1 MFDLETCVAFVTN
14 KASKMM
20 ADAFNKRLIELG
32 ITRVQWIALYYLG
45 KYEGISQKDL
55 AKKMNIKCSTVAR
68 LLDRM
73 EKEGS
78 VTRRSDPQDR
88 RIIRLKLT
96 EKGKELREKFL
107 PECEKMSELFASG
120 ITDDEIET
128 FTRVLKK
135 MMDNINYKGKK

>member
-1 MFDLETCVAFVTN
+1 MFDLETCVAFITN
-14 KASKMM
+14 KASKML
-20 ADAFNKRLIELG
+20 ADAFNERLISLG

-55 AKKMNIKCSTVAR
+55 AKKMNVKGSTVAR

-78 VTRRSDPQDR
+78 IAREGDPQDK

-107 PECEKMSELFASG
+107 PECEKMSKIFARG
-120 ITDDEIET
+120 ITDEEIEI
-128 FTRVLKK
+128 FKRVLKK
-135 MMDNINYKGKK
+135 MVDNIS

>member
-45 KYEGISQKDL
+45 KYEGINQKDL
-55 AKKMNIKCSTVAR
+55 AKKMNIKGSTVAR

-73 EKEGS
+73 EKEGA
-78 VTRRSDPQDR
+78 VIRQVDPQDR

-96 EKGKELREKFL
+96 EKGRELRERFL
-107 PECEKMSELFASG
+107 PECEKMTENFARG
-120 ITDDEIET
+120 ITHEEIEI

-135 MMDNINYKGKK
+135 MMDNIKD